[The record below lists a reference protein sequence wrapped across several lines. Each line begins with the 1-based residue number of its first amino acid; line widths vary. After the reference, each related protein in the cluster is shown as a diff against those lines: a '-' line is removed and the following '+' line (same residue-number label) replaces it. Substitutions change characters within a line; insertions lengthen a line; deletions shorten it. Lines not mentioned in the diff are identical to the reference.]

1 MAIGATTATSAV
13 QPSQLSGVGIQDFLK
28 ILASQLNNQ
37 DPLQPVDN
45 EQFIAQIAQFTA
57 LEQRQELNQK
67 IDNLLSLQSASQSIG
82 LLGKTVSIS
91 SSGSTVSGTVSA
103 LDFSGDTPQLTVTET
118 NGSVLTGISLS
129 QVVTVQN

>member
-28 ILASQLNNQ
+28 ILSSQLNNQ

-57 LEQRQELNQK
+57 LEQSQELNQK

-82 LLGKTVSIS
+82 LLNKTVSIN
-91 SSGSTVSGTVSA
+91 SSGSTVSGTVTA
-103 LDFSGDTPQLTVTET
+103 LDFSGDAPQLTVTAT
-118 NGSVLTGISLS
+118 DGSVLTGIGLS
-129 QVVTVQN
+129 QIVTVR